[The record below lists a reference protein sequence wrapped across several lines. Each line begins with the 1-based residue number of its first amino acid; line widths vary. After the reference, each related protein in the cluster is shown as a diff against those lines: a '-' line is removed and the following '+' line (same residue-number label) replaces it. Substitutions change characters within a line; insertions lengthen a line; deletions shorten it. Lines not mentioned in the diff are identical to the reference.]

1 MRTLAALLLAGAAMA
16 QAPAYK
22 PQSYGNLKQVMRSVA
37 LPNSNLIMVVQSK
50 PPKNDMDWQA
60 IENAAIAI
68 EETSNLILL
77 PGRLRSNGQPVPV
90 QAADFIKY
98 AQALLPA
105 GRDCLKAAQKK
116 SQDLV
121 GYCTDGLSQACDNCH
136 KEYRDQP
143 RK

>member
-1 MRTLAALLLAGAAMA
+1 VRTLAALLLAGAAMA